1 MSDSN
6 RVELSI
12 HSSTK
17 CLPIVRG
24 AVERM
29 AGLEGFDETDAHALT
44 WAIDEALSNVIK
56 HGYEGMPDQPI
67 SICLA
72 RVTSPDGRSG
82 IAVTVRDQGR
92 QVDPATIRSRDLG
105 EVRPGG
111 LGVHIIQTVMDS
123 CEYSCPPGGGMQLDM
138 VKYVSA
144 RPTATGKSGQP

>member
-12 HSSTK
+12 HSSSK
-17 CLPIVRG
+17 SLPIVRG

-29 AGLEGFDETDAHALT
+29 AGLEGFGETDAHALT

-56 HGYEGMPDQPI
+56 HGYEGKPDQPI
-67 SICLA
+67 QITLA
-72 RVTSPDGRSG
+72 PVKAKDGRSG

-92 QVDPATIRSRDLG
+92 QVDPTTIRSRNLED
-105 EVRPGG
+105 VRPGG

-123 CEYSCPPGGGMQLDM
+123 FEYSCPPDGGMQLDM
-138 VKYVSA
+138 VKYASPQPAGGASA
-144 RPTATGKSGQP
+144 G